1 MNFSRTASLQGCRD
15 LERLRQEGNCLL
27 PDCISPTFDE
37 KFRGRRGPW
46 RQGFHPSA
54 PENGFAPRRG
64 KFLVA
69 GIFKAPTAPRRHGN
83 TTFCSAAAE
92 PEFAERRGKQHGAQW
107 GWRGEFRTSEIFS
120 TFRSF
125 WPFIIFRRD
134 EEGND
139 KPRRG
144 KKSPTTMIEGDEAR

>member
-64 KFLVA
+64 KFMILDSRNFQSSDCA
-69 GIFKAPTAPRRHGN
+69 ASSWQHD
-83 TTFCSAAAE
+83 FCSAAAE
-92 PEFAERRGKQHGAQW
+92 PEFAGRRG
-107 GWRGEFRTSEIFS
+107 
-120 TFRSF
+120 
-125 WPFIIFRRD
+125 
-134 EEGND
+134 N
-139 KPRRG
+139 
-144 KKSPTTMIEGDEAR
+144 